1 MKFGILISLVL
12 GLSQFALAQVT
23 DTLGYAE
30 FSEGT
35 PFLYQSPN
43 GGYAFGTNGYN
54 DVAKAQTYSHDNS
67 FVLRQVLIGFG
78 DVQFESQDSTSSVRV
93 NVYDNNGFGITSLG
107 QVDSIAPDSVL
118 AFVDIPVY
126 ELLDDGSLTEADFT
140 GSTLPIFGEFSVGLD
155 FSNVANGD
163 TVGLV
168 STTDGDA
175 ADTYNAWELTENGD
189 WFTVEQPSY
198 SWGLQVDFAI
208 FPVIDENDPAGVSD
222 ESLIRFSL
230 YPNPCSDWLKIRSE
244 TRETVTASIHDLSGK
259 KIVDYSLG
267 KENETLDLSGLESG
281 VYLLSIYSETSTS
294 TQRFIKQ

>member
-12 GLSQFALAQVT
+12 GLGQFALAQVT

-30 FSEGT
+30 FLEGT

-67 FVLRQVLIGFG
+67 FVLRQVLIEFG

-126 ELLDDGSLTEADFT
+126 ELQDDGSLTEAVFT
-140 GSTLPIFGEFSVGLD
+140 GSALVISRRFSVGVD
-155 FSNVANGD
+155 FSNVASGD

-168 STTDGDA
+168 STTDGDT
-175 ADTYNAWELTENGD
+175 DTYNAWELTENGD

-222 ESLIRFSL
+222 KTALNFSV
-230 YPNPCSDWLKIRSE
+230 YPNPCSDWLKIRCG
-244 TRETVTASIHDLSGK
+244 TREAFTASVHDLSGK
-259 KIVDYSLG
+259 KISDSSLAR
-267 KENETLDLSGLESG
+267 ENEILDVSRLDPGI
-281 VYLLSIYSETSTS
+281 YLLSIYSESS
-294 TQRFIKQ
+294 VATQRFIKQ